1 MFRCAWHCMDLDN
14 DGGVCNAILYDR
26 ETKVVRIKRGE
37 KTIEFAMLSLMG
49 KKVYCF
55 QVCTMGEGRQVSAPT
70 ADTGL
75 RVAWAR

>member
-1 MFRCAWHCMDLDN
+1 MDLDN

-49 KKVYCF
+49 KRVYCF

-70 ADTGL
+70 TDTGL